1 MDSPTAADCRSKSM
15 GRPSARLRAAVRPA
29 RWMKPFFRWRS
40 TRCSSRRA
48 RIGHRCS
55 VTYRETA
62 PARSREKMRRR
73 ARVSEAVMGRAGL
86 TLLQVEDF
94 LQHGEALAVLL
105 VGDGFEETAHERLP
119 ALVDGVFVEFVPGL
133 VEIVG
138 AQNQGQILAAAKDGV
153 IADSDFLQLG

>member
-1 MDSPTAADCRSKSM
+1 MDSPTAADCPSKSM
-15 GRPSARLRAAVRPA
+15 GRPSARLRAAARPA
-29 RWMKPFFRWRS
+29 RWMKPFHRWRS

-48 RIGHRCS
+48 QGQRCS

-73 ARVSEAVMGRAGL
+73 ASVSEAVMGRAGL

-105 VGDGFEETAHERLP
+105 VGDGFEETAHELLP
-119 ALVDGVFVEFVPGL
+119 ALVDGVFVELVPGF